1 MITSSSTTTWWQ
13 RRNSSGR
20 SFSPIAVACHGST
33 IATRFSPKWMD
44 GSMSEALVLEGKTIV
59 LGVTGS
65 IAAFKAVEVL
75 RRLTTSGANVVA
87 MMTRTARR
95 FVGPLT
101 FQTLSRHPV
110 MLDED
115 AFRST
120 DPRMKHIWMA
130 ETGDLVLVAPATA
143 DIIGKYANG
152 IADELL
158 STFLLT
164 TVAPVLLAP
173 AMETNMYTNPIVQ
186 NNLARL
192 KAVGIEILEAQH
204 GVLASGKVGQGR
216 MVEPEQIVAR
226 VIERLTVPAIPN
238 DLAERTVLVTAGP
251 TQEPIDPVRF
261 ISNPSSGKMGYAIA
275 EAARQRG
282 AEVILV
288 SGPTNLTPP
297 AGVRS
302 VSVRTACDMYAAV
315 LQAFE
320 RADVVIK
327 AAAVSDYRP
336 KQFFP
341 YKVKKT
347 EDVQRL
353 ELVRN
358 PDILAALGQRKGGR
372 VLVGFAAE
380 TEELMANARQ
390 KVQAKQLDMIVANDV
405 SRAGS
410 GFQSDANKVVILHDD
425 GRVEDLPLMSKRQL
439 AHAILARVVER
450 LRGSDR

>member
-1 MITSSSTTTWWQ
+1 
-13 RRNSSGR
+13 
-20 SFSPIAVACHGST
+20 
-33 IATRFSPKWMD
+33 MD
-44 GSMSEALVLEGKTIV
+44 DPMTGTQVLEGKTIV

-75 RRLTTSGANVVA
+75 RHLTKAGANVVP
-87 MMTRTARR
+87 MMTRTACH

-110 MLDED
+110 MLDEE

-130 ETGDLVLVAPATA
+130 QTGDLVLVAPATA

-152 IADELL
+152 IADDLL

-164 TVAPVLLAP
+164 TIAPVILAP

-186 NNLARL
+186 SNLARL
-192 KAVGIEILEAQH
+192 KALGIEVIEAEY

-226 VIERLTVPAIPN
+226 VIKRLTAPAIPD
-238 DLAERTVLVTAGP
+238 DLLERTVLVTAGP
-251 TQEPIDPVRF
+251 TQEPIDAVRF

-288 SGPTNLTPP
+288 SGPTNLAVPQ
-297 AGVRS
+297 GVKLHN
-302 VSVRTACDMYAAV
+302 VRTACEMREAV
-315 LQAFE
+315 LRAYE
-320 RADVVIK
+320 KADVVIK

-336 KQFFP
+336 KQSIA

-347 EDVQRL
+347 EDVQTV

-358 PDILAALGQRKGGR
+358 PDILAELGQSKGKR

-380 TEELMANARQ
+380 TEDLVLNAQ
-390 KVQAKQLDMIVANDV
+390 KKVQAKHLDLIVANDV
-405 SRAGS
+405 SHAGS
-410 GFQSDANKVVILHDD
+410 GFRSDENKVLILHDN
-425 GRVEDLPLMSKRQL
+425 GQIEDLPLMPKQQL
-439 AHAILARVVER
+439 AHEILARVVER
-450 LRGSDR
+450 LRARP

>member
-1 MITSSSTTTWWQ
+1 M
-13 RRNSSGR
+13 G
-20 SFSPIAVACHGST
+20 
-33 IATRFSPKWMD
+33 
-44 GSMSEALVLEGKTIV
+44 GSMREALALEGKTIV
-59 LGVTGS
+59 LGVSGS

-75 RRLTTSGANVVA
+75 RRLTKAGANVVTI
-87 MMTRTARR
+87 MTRAACQ

-101 FQTLSRHPV
+101 FQTLSRNPV
-110 MLDED
+110 MLDAE
-115 AFRST
+115 AFRSP

-130 ETGDLVLVAPATA
+130 ETGDLVLVAPTTA

-152 IADELL
+152 VADDLL

-186 NNLARL
+186 GNMARL
-192 KAVGIEILEAQH
+192 KALGVEVLEAEH

-216 MVEPEQIVAR
+216 MVEPEDIVAR
-226 VIERLTVPAIPN
+226 VIERLASPEIPR
-238 DLAERTVLVTAGP
+238 DLIKRTVLVTAGP
-251 TQEPIDPVRF
+251 TQEPIDTVRF

-297 AGVRS
+297 TGIQAYHVQ
-302 VSVRTACDMYAAV
+302 TAREMHAAV
-315 LQAFE
+315 MCAFE
-320 RADVVIK
+320 KADVVVK

-336 KQFFP
+336 KHFIP

-347 EDVQRL
+347 EDVQTV

-358 PDILAALGQRKGGR
+358 PDILAELGRRKGKR

-380 TEELMANARQ
+380 TEDLLANAQR
-390 KVQAKQLDMIVANDV
+390 KVGAKHLDMIIANDV
-405 SRAGS
+405 SEEGI
-410 GFQSDANKVVILHDD
+410 GFRSDENKVMILYED
-425 GRVEDLPLMSKRQL
+425 GRIEDLPQMPKQKL
-439 AHAILARVVER
+439 AHEILVRVVDR
-450 LRGSDR
+450 LRAIG

>member
-1 MITSSSTTTWWQ
+1 M
-13 RRNSSGR
+13 NEGR
-20 SFSPIAVACHGST
+20 A
-33 IATRFSPKWMD
+33 
-44 GSMSEALVLEGKTIV
+44 LEGKTIV

-75 RRLTTSGANVVA
+75 RRLTTAGADVVTI
-87 MMTRTARR
+87 MTHAASQ

-130 ETGDLVLVAPATA
+130 ETGDLVLVAPTTA

-152 IADELL
+152 IADDLL

-164 TVAPVLLAP
+164 TAAPVILAP

-186 NNLARL
+186 SNLARL
-192 KAVGIEILEAQH
+192 KSVGVEIIEPEH
-204 GVLASGKVGQGR
+204 GALASGKVGRGR
-216 MVEPEQIVAR
+216 MAEPEPIVAR
-226 VIERLTVPAIPN
+226 VIGRLAAPAIPQ

-251 TQEPIDPVRF
+251 TQEPIDAVRF

-282 AEVILV
+282 AKVILI
-288 SGPTNLTPP
+288 SGPTSLTPP
-297 AGVRS
+297 AGVKS
-302 VSVRTACDMYAAV
+302 SSIRTASEMRDAV
-315 LQAFE
+315 LGE
-320 RADVVIK
+320 YDKADVVIK

-336 KQFFP
+336 KHFIP

-347 EDVQRL
+347 EDVQMI
-353 ELVRN
+353 ELLRN
-358 PDILAALGQRKGGR
+358 PDILAELGQRKGKR

-380 TEELMANARQ
+380 TEDLLANART
-390 KVQAKQLDMIVANDV
+390 KVQSKHLDMIVANDV
-405 SRAGS
+405 SDAQI
-410 GFQSDANKVVILHDD
+410 GFRSDENKVLILHDD
-425 GRVEDLPLMSKRQL
+425 GRVEDLPLMPKHRL
-439 AHAILARVVER
+439 AHEILARVVER
-450 LRGSDR
+450 LRARH

>member
-1 MITSSSTTTWWQ
+1 
-13 RRNSSGR
+13 
-20 SFSPIAVACHGST
+20 
-33 IATRFSPKWMD
+33 MD
-44 GSMSEALVLEGKTIV
+44 SDMNEAQALEGKTIV

-75 RRLTTSGANVVA
+75 RLLTKAGANVVTI
-87 MMTRTARR
+87 MTRAACH

-101 FQTLSRHPV
+101 FQTLARHPV
-110 MLDED
+110 MLDEE

-130 ETGDLVLVAPATA
+130 ETGDLILVAPTTA
-143 DIIGKYANG
+143 DVIGKYANG
-152 IADELL
+152 IADDLL

-164 TVAPVLLAP
+164 TVAPIILAP

-186 NNLARL
+186 SNLARL
-192 KAVGIEILEAQH
+192 KALGVEVLEAEH

-226 VIERLTVPAIPN
+226 VIERLTALTIPQ
-238 DLAERTVLVTAGP
+238 DLIERTVLVTAGP
-251 TQEPIDPVRF
+251 TQEPIDTVRF
-261 ISNPSSGKMGYAIA
+261 ISNPSSGKMGYAVA

-288 SGPTNLTPP
+288 SGPTNLTPLR
-297 AGVRS
+297 GVKS
-302 VSVRTACDMYAAV
+302 YNIRTACEMREAV
-315 LQAFE
+315 VRE
-320 RADVVIK
+320 YEKADVVIK

-336 KQFFP
+336 KYYLP

-347 EDVQRL
+347 EEMQTL

-358 PDILAALGQRKGGR
+358 PDILAELGQLKGKR

-380 TEELMANARQ
+380 TEDLLANAKQ
-390 KVQAKQLDMIVANDV
+390 KVQMKHLDMIVANDV
-405 SRAGS
+405 GHAGI
-410 GFQSDANKVVILHDD
+410 GFRSDENKVLILHDS
-425 GRVEDLPLMSKRQL
+425 GRIEDLPLMSKRQL
-439 AHAILARVVER
+439 AHEILARVVER
-450 LRGSDR
+450 LRAMQ

>member
-1 MITSSSTTTWWQ
+1 
-13 RRNSSGR
+13 
-20 SFSPIAVACHGST
+20 
-33 IATRFSPKWMD
+33 MD
-44 GSMSEALVLEGKTIV
+44 GSMSEPPTLEGKTIV
-59 LGVTGS
+59 LGVSGS

-75 RRLTTSGANVVA
+75 RRLTKAGANVVTI
-87 MMTRTARR
+87 MTRAACQ

-101 FQTLSRHPV
+101 FQTFSRQPV
-110 MLDED
+110 MLDEE
-115 AFRST
+115 AFRSS

-143 DIIGKYANG
+143 DIIGKLANG
-152 IADELL
+152 IADDLL

-164 TVAPVLLAP
+164 TTAPVLLAP

-186 NNLARL
+186 SNLSRL
-192 KAVGIEILEAQH
+192 KALGVEILEAEH

-216 MVEPEQIVAR
+216 MVEPEDIVAR
-226 VIERLTVPAIPN
+226 VIERLATPALPR
-238 DLAERTVLVTAGP
+238 DLTTRTVLVTAGP
-251 TQEPIDPVRF
+251 TQEPIDTVRF

-297 AGVRS
+297 AGVQ
-302 VSVRTACDMYAAV
+302 VYQVQTACQMHAAV
-315 LQAFE
+315 MRTFE
-320 RADVVIK
+320 TADVVIK

-336 KQFFP
+336 KRFIP

-347 EDVQRL
+347 EEVQSV

-358 PDILAALGQRKGGR
+358 PDILTELGQRKGKR

-380 TEELMANARQ
+380 TEELLANAQ
-390 KVQAKQLDMIVANDV
+390 KKVQAKHLDMIVANEV
-405 SRAGS
+405 GHAGS
-410 GFQSDANKVVILHDD
+410 GFQSDANKVLILHDD
-425 GRVEDLPLMSKRQL
+425 GRIEDLALMSKQQL
-439 AHAILARVVER
+439 AHEILARVVER
-450 LRGSDR
+450 LRRLD

>member
-1 MITSSSTTTWWQ
+1 
-13 RRNSSGR
+13 
-20 SFSPIAVACHGST
+20 
-33 IATRFSPKWMD
+33 
-44 GSMSEALVLEGKTIV
+44 MSEPLALEGKTIV
-59 LGVTGS
+59 LGVSGS
-65 IAAFKAVEVL
+65 IAAFKAVETL
-75 RRLTTSGANVVA
+75 RHLTKAGANVVTL
-87 MMTRTARR
+87 MTRAACQ

-101 FQTLSRHPV
+101 FQTFSRHPV
-110 MLDED
+110 MLDDE

-152 IADELL
+152 IADDLL

-164 TVAPVLLAP
+164 TGAPVLMAP
-173 AMETNMYTNPIVQ
+173 AMETRMYTHPIVQ
-186 NNLARL
+186 GNMARL
-192 KAVGIEILEAQH
+192 KTLGVEIMEAEH

-216 MVEPEQIVAR
+216 MVEPEDLAAR
-226 VIERLTVPAIPN
+226 VIARLTTAALTE
-238 DLAERTVLVTAGP
+238 DLRGRTVLVTAGP
-251 TQEPIDPVRF
+251 TQEPLDTVRF

-282 AEVILV
+282 AEVILI

-297 AGVRS
+297 TGVRS

-315 LQAFE
+315 LQAFDQ
-320 RADVVIK
+320 ADIVIK

-347 EDVQRL
+347 EDVQTV

-358 PDILAALGQRKGGR
+358 PDILADLGQRKGNR

-380 TEELMANARQ
+380 TEDLLANARK
-390 KVQAKQLDMIVANDV
+390 KVQAKHLDMIVANDV
-405 SRAGS
+405 GQAGS
-410 GFQSDANKVVILHDD
+410 GFQSDANKVLILHDD
-425 GRVEDLPLMSKRQL
+425 GRIEDLPLMSKRQL
-439 AHAILARVVER
+439 AHAILGRVVER
-450 LRGSDR
+450 LTGSQD

>member
-1 MITSSSTTTWWQ
+1 MIEAQ
-13 RRNSSGR
+13 ALGGR
-20 SFSPIAVACHGST
+20 T
-33 IATRFSPKWMD
+33 I
-44 GSMSEALVLEGKTIV
+44 I

-75 RRLTTSGANVVA
+75 RYLTKAGANVVT
-87 MMTRTARR
+87 MMTRAACQ

-101 FQTLSRHPV
+101 FQTLSRQPV
-110 MLDED
+110 MLDEEV
-115 AFRST
+115 FRST

-143 DIIGKYANG
+143 DLIGKYANG
-152 IADELL
+152 IADDLL

-164 TVAPVLLAP
+164 TIAPVILVP

-186 NNLARL
+186 SNLARL
-192 KAVGIEILEAQH
+192 KALGIEVIEAEY

-216 MVEPEQIVAR
+216 MVEPDQIVAR
-226 VIERLTVPAIPN
+226 VIKRLTAPAIPN
-238 DLAERTVLVTAGP
+238 DLVERTVLVTAGP
-251 TQEPIDPVRF
+251 TQEPIDTVRF

-288 SGPTNLTPP
+288 SGPTSLAAPQ
-297 AGVRS
+297 GVK
-302 VSVRTACDMYAAV
+302 VHHVQTACDMREAV
-315 LQAFE
+315 LRE
-320 RADVVIK
+320 YGRAEVIIK

-336 KQFFP
+336 KQFIP

-347 EDVQRL
+347 EDVQTV

-358 PDILAALGQRKGGR
+358 PDILAELGRCKGKR

-380 TEELMANARQ
+380 TDDLLVNAQ
-390 KVQAKQLDMIVANDV
+390 KKVQAKHLDLIVANDV
-405 SRAGS
+405 SHAGS
-410 GFQSDANKVVILHDD
+410 GFRSDENKVLILHDN
-425 GRVEDLPLMSKRQL
+425 GQIEDLPLMSKQQL
-439 AHAILARVVER
+439 AHEILARVVER
-450 LRGSDR
+450 LRARQ

>member
-1 MITSSSTTTWWQ
+1 M
-13 RRNSSGR
+13 N
-20 SFSPIAVACHGST
+20 
-33 IATRFSPKWMD
+33 
-44 GSMSEALVLEGKTIV
+44 EARALEGKTIV
-59 LGVTGS
+59 LAVTGS

-75 RRLTTSGANVVA
+75 RRLTTAGADVVTI
-87 MMTRTARR
+87 MTRTASQ

-130 ETGDLVLVAPATA
+130 ETGELVLVAPTTA

-152 IADELL
+152 IADDLL

-164 TVAPVLLAP
+164 TVAPVMLAP

-186 NNLARL
+186 SNLARL
-192 KAVGIEILEAQH
+192 KAMGVDIIDVEH

-216 MVEPEQIVAR
+216 MAEPEQIVAR
-226 VIERLTVPAIPN
+226 VIERLAAPVIPQ

-251 TQEPIDPVRF
+251 TQEPIDIVRF
-261 ISNPSSGKMGYAIA
+261 ISNPSSGKMGYAIV

-282 AEVILV
+282 AKVILV
-288 SGPTNLTPP
+288 SGPTSLTPP
-297 AGVRS
+297 VGVKS
-302 VSVRTACDMYAAV
+302 YGVRTASEMRDAV
-315 LQAFE
+315 LGEYDQV
-320 RADVVIK
+320 DVVIK

-336 KQFFP
+336 KQFIP

-347 EDVQRL
+347 EDVQTI

-358 PDILAALGQRKGGR
+358 PDILAELGQRKGKR

-380 TEELMANARQ
+380 TEDLSANAQR
-390 KVQAKQLDMIVANDV
+390 KVQSKHLDMIVANDV
-405 SRAGS
+405 SNTQI
-410 GFQSDANKVVILHDD
+410 GFRSDENKVLILHDD
-425 GRVEDLPLMSKRQL
+425 GRIEDLPLMSKQRL
-439 AHAILARVVER
+439 AHEILARVVER
-450 LRGSDR
+450 LRARH